1 MLEKAVSTELNWFH
15 RKACVIPKSS
25 DCQLQA
31 GSVSGKMNK
40 SCDLCTL
47 FQRRS
52 LVVSFLNCELSELS
66 QKKYSVSRILAKYL
80 PVGIHLFSLV
90 WTRYGRL
97 VRSVLVC

>member
-1 MLEKAVSTELNWFH
+1 
-15 RKACVIPKSS
+15 
-25 DCQLQA
+25 
-31 GSVSGKMNK
+31 MNK

-52 LVVSFLNCELSELS
+52 LVVFFLNSELSELS
-66 QKKYSVSRILAKYL
+66 QKKYSVSRILANYL

-97 VRSVLVC
+97 VRSVLVSEVGSGSKLYAYLEKSAVIHV